1 MNEYFNLIIVFT
13 ILFIVFTLITK
24 TQKQKKRQKIATL
37 YYEREKEAT
46 KARELKAKEMLVIK
60 KAEEEEREKEYKAGK
75 EKRAKAANAEQEK
88 REKAQKAKFAKE
100 EAKKRIEYAKIV
112 KRNEFIEIYNE
123 SKLLLQK
130 NKILPLGIPIDKTG
144 DIKRYENFKKEC
156 SSNKLTSVYLY
167 LVRIKSNIDD
177 KKLIKIG
184 LTSNKNIEKR
194 FNEDDVIDLIEVIR
208 FVKLETKLAMA
219 IEYSLIQ
226 KHRPKDYLAE
236 KEFDVFSRFGGYTE
250 IIPMRHTKDV
260 AKDIDSI
267 TKDSENISSA
277 INVLSLAKKELDSK
291 IFLWLH
297 SFPDMKKQRKRNM
310 SNQEILDERFLRQNG
325 YKR

>member
-1 MNEYFNLIIVFT
+1 MKESSSTIIVLILLFT
-13 ILFIVFTLITK
+13 VMSVILSI
-24 TQKQKKRQKIATL
+24 QKQKKRQKKASFNF
-37 YYEREKEAT
+37 EQEKEAA
-46 KARELKAKEMLVIK
+46 KARELIAKEMLTIK
-60 KAEEEEREKEYKAGK
+60 KAKEEEREKEYKAGK

-100 EAKKRIEYAKIV
+100 EAKKRIEYAKMV
-112 KRNEFIEIYNE
+112 KHNEFIEIYNK
-123 SKLLLQK
+123 SKLLLERK
-130 NKILPLGIPIDKTG
+130 GILPLGIPIDKTG
-144 DIKRYENFKKEC
+144 DIKRYDNFKKEC
-156 SSNKLTSVYLY
+156 SNNKLSGIYLY
-167 LVRIKSNIDD
+167 LVRVKSNIDD

-194 FNEDDVIDLIEVIR
+194 FDDDDVIELIEVIR

-260 AKDIDSI
+260 TKDIDSI

-277 INVLSLAKKELDSK
+277 INVISLANKELDNN

-297 SFPDMKKQRKRNM
+297 SFPKFIKLNTS
-310 SNQEILDERFLRQNG
+310 SNKI
-325 YKR
+325 